1 MSMKTKDRCGNSGGK
16 AGMFMKIKVVIRSKP
31 EYI

>member
-1 MSMKTKDRCGNSGGK
+1 MKTKDRCGKVGAE
-16 AGMFMKIKVVIRSKP
+16 AGMFMKIKVVIRFKP